1 MSMRVRKIL
10 LVDDDREDRAI
21 MNDALRLLGE
31 DEIIWHAENGEDGL
45 SILEKNYALSS
56 IPCLIVLDLN
66 MPRMSGTQTLRMIKG
81 DERFKDIPVI
91 IYSTSVNPLEKKATL
106 LLGAHSYITKP
117 VSFNES
123 METAKIFLGF
133 CALTPAPKP

>member
-1 MSMRVRKIL
+1 MQVRKIL

-21 MNDALRLLGE
+21 IDDALKLLGE
-31 DEIIWHAENGEDGL
+31 GNIIWHAENGEQGL
-45 SILEKNYALSS
+45 SLLETNYNLSS

-66 MPRMSGTQTLRMIKG
+66 MPRMSGTQTLRIIKS
-81 DERFKDIPVI
+81 DDRFRGIPVI
-91 IYSTSVNPLEKKATL
+91 IYSTSVNPLEREATL

-123 METAKIFLGF
+123 MQTAKIFLEF
-133 CALTPAPKP
+133 CQLAPAAKT